1 MSGYPKHLYR
11 SPGPYGVGE
20 RSYRIAGADDE
31 AHEAALLASGWKA
44 TKEEAWGEEAPEAD
58 NVEEDAE
65 DTPHPLDHDGDGKKG
80 GSLPGKKRGRPRK
93 VTAND

>member
-20 RSYRIAGADDE
+20 RSYAIRGAADE
-31 AHEAALLASGWKA
+31 AEEAALIAAGWKA
-44 TKEEAWGEEAPEAD
+44 TREGAWG
-58 NVEEDAE
+58 AE

-80 GSLPGKKRGRPRK
+80 GSLPRRRRTAK
-93 VTAND
+93 VTTDD